1 MPPRRIA
8 ACALV
13 ALGLSACGKT
23 MTTADCE
30 RVGDHLRA
38 VWDSEAGL
46 ALPVEAPKSERAQNA
61 IRAEGEKLETEWL
74 GQCRRELEGRKVDE
88 KEVDCL
94 MAAKTI
100 EAIQSCASPPK

>member
-1 MPPRRIA
+1 MRWGIA
-8 ACALV
+8 VCALTAFGV
-13 ALGLSACGKT
+13 GACGKT
-23 MTTADCE
+23 MTSSDCG

-46 ALPVEAPKSERAQNA
+46 ALPADVPKSERAQNA
-61 IRAEGEKLETEWL
+61 IRGEGEKMQTEWL
-74 GQCRRELEGRKVDE
+74 AQCRRELEGRKVDE

-100 EAIQSCASPPK
+100 EAIQGCASAK